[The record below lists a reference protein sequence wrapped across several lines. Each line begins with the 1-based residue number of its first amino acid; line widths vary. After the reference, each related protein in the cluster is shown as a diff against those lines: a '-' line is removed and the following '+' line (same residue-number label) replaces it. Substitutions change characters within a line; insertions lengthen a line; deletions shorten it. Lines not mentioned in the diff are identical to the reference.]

1 MTYLLP
7 PLNALRAFEAAARH
21 QSFKLA
27 AHELHVTPGAVAQQV
42 RGLEAHLGVA
52 LFDRLPRQL
61 VLTAPGKA
69 YLPALRDALERI
81 AAATDLVRPQN
92 ARAVVRLGV
101 HGGAD
106 VADLL
111 RRIARFRDEQPAI
124 HVPLSRP
131 AGLHELAEGK
141 IDVLIDRGAGDH
153 AGYRSERLGEGAD
166 VLICPVGTADCPEIV
181 ALRRFLL
188 APVYA
193 RATAPAIPSARGRAA
208 SSRA

>member
-27 AHELHVTPGAVAQQV
+27 AHELHVTPGAIAQQV
-42 RGLEAHLGVA
+42 RSLEAHLGVA

-69 YLPALRDALERI
+69 YLPALRDALGRI
-81 AAATDLVRPQN
+81 AAATERVRPAQ

-101 HGGAD
+101 HGAAD
-106 VADLL
+106 VAGLL

-141 IDVLIDRGAGDH
+141 IDALIERGVDRH
-153 AGYRSERLGEGAD
+153 PGYRCDRLVDGGGDLPAEF
-166 VLICPVGTADCPEIV
+166 LICPAGTADCPEI
-181 ALRRFLL
+181 
-188 APVYA
+188 
-193 RATAPAIPSARGRAA
+193 
-208 SSRA
+208 